1 MIFGAKIQTFLFWK
15 SWKLRLKYQNRDIWF
30 SNTVKIDIVEKSRQ
44 LSICIAVSKL
54 SVFCYRVSVLVSGR
68 KGDVI
73 WHWFHSVKGTS
84 KKIVRSLMISIGLL
98 ACYWQKGYL
107 SHPFGEMW
115 QGCIIT
121 SNTRLMQRIGKLRD
135 TNRGK
140 NFGPLR
146 KRPIKAGS
154 PTINWTFCS
163 LRARPH
169 FDLGRPFFLQ
179 ICEETSLWP
188 TEDNEDGCQ
197 KTWKLW
203 TFVRLQRHHA
213 SYFLPYEA
221 KILQMWKW
229 TLDHDQKCIRC
240 ICKPGRYLGNYL
252 MNELKV

>member
-1 MIFGAKIQTFLFWK
+1 MK
-15 SWKLRLKYQNRDIWF
+15 
-30 SNTVKIDIVEKSRQ
+30 IVEKSRQ

-84 KKIVRSLMISIGLL
+84 KKKKIVRSLMISIGWL

-179 ICEETSLWP
+179 IL
-188 TEDNEDGCQ
+188 DVVVANRG
-197 KTWKLW
+197 
-203 TFVRLQRHHA
+203 QR
-213 SYFLPYEA
+213 
-221 KILQMWKW
+221 
-229 TLDHDQKCIRC
+229 
-240 ICKPGRYLGNYL
+240 GRMPKN
-252 MNELKV
+252 LKVMDFCKVAAATSCIILFTLWSKNLANVEMDLGPRPEMYSLYLQTWQILGKLSDERTESLGLKFTVFEKYKNSLLIILNLSS